1 MKSSLDRMIEEIED
15 VQGSGTELVSLYVRP
30 DKSLGSVV
38 EKIREEKVQAQNI
51 KSKETRSNVV
61 SALS

>member
-1 MKSSLDRMIEEIED
+1 MKSSLDRMLEQIDEI
-15 VQGSGTELVSLYVRP
+15 QGSGTELVSVYVRP

-51 KSKETRSNVV
+51 KSKETRNNVV